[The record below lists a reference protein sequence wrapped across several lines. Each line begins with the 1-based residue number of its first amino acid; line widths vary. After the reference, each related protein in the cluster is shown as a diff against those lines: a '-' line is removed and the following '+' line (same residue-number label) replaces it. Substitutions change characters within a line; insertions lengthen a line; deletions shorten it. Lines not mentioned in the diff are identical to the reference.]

1 MLTYGDGVADIN
13 INNLLKFIKIMAKLI
28 LTASRPPVRFG
39 ELSLN
44 RNLSNHLKKN
54 HRQAKVGLTQV
65 FLFLIIKSLILLRM
79 IRLC

>member
-1 MLTYGDGVADIN
+1 MGVADIN
-13 INNLLKFIKIMAKLI
+13 INNLLKFHKNHGKIAT

-44 RNLSNHLKKN
+44 RNSVKSFKEKP
-54 HRQAKVGLTQV
+54 QASKGWINAV

>member
-13 INNLLKFIKIMAKLI
+13 INNLLKFHKNHGKIAT

-65 FLFLIIKSLILLRM
+65 FLFLIIKSLILLG
-79 IRLC
+79 